1 MGSQKL
7 KSHHLQKMGAQS
19 FSTDTVLGSFALP
32 GHDLI
37 HCLLFLPPQLPF
49 PLQTGE
55 AGQFSCIQGQR
66 GTNAKT
72 KSGLFVY
79 LKDVYYRGV
88 CNGKTTTT
96 KMQRGQTSS
105 HETLTK

>member
-1 MGSQKL
+1 
-7 KSHHLQKMGAQS
+7 MGAQS

-96 KMQRGQTSS
+96 KMQRG
-105 HETLTK
+105 